1 MFKYFYALLALVV
14 TGCGGGESNVA
25 PGINNNQSLASQFDK
40 VSTDAAQKKLPDSSD
55 SISMADFWTRQV
67 TLGFSVTRSLV
78 GYYDGSA
85 KNIANAIS
93 TDPATNNAG
102 STIVTVVDPGH
113 SAYNGDFVT
122 ISGAASSI
130 NGIPALALNNK
141 FPITFINNNSYKI
154 IVMGEA
160 TVKSTPATNLNF
172 VYKFKECTGS
182 QLITQNKAA
191 GTTPKTYFDFLE
203 SLISTYEVKT
213 TLDGCSPGSSDF
225 KTTKYFA
232 KDNPKSGSS
241 LVYPLLGQRVEGGDF
256 STFNRTF
263 DLPGGPIK
271 SGDKGD
277 IGTLMSYVGSS
288 SGAYTGKSK
297 LSYNILKN
305 TATSLFIVISTEN
318 YDSNNFLL
326 STQTDVY
333 AKETPASTD
342 YGLVKTTVK
351 YTNDRKNEVV
361 IQ

>member
-1 MFKYFYALLALVV
+1 MIKYFYICIAIIIS
-14 TGCGGGESNVA
+14 GCGGGETNIA
-25 PGINNNQSLASQFDK
+25 PGTNNSQSLASQFDN
-40 VSTDAAQKKLPDSSD
+40 VSNDAAQKILPSSSD

-67 TLGFSVTRSLV
+67 TLGFSVTRSVV
-78 GYYDGSA
+78 GYYDGPT
-85 KNIANAIS
+85 KNISNAIS
-93 TDPATNNAG
+93 TDPATNTTD
-102 STIVTVVDPGH
+102 STFITVLDPGH
-113 SAYNGDFVT
+113 GAYDGDFVT
-122 ISGAASSI
+122 ISGAAGTI
-130 NGIPALALNNK
+130 NGISAVVINNK
-141 FPITFINNNSYKI
+141 FPITYINNNTYKI
-154 IVMGEA
+154 SVTGQA
-160 TVKSTPATNLNF
+160 AVKSTPSTNLNF

-182 QLITQNKAA
+182 QLVTQTKAA

-203 SLISTYEVKT
+203 SLVSIYEVKT
-213 TLDGCSPGSSDF
+213 NLVGCSPSSTDF

-232 KDNPKSGSS
+232 KDNPRPGSS

-263 DLPGGPIK
+263 DLPSAPIK

-297 LSYNILKN
+297 LSYIILKN
-305 TATSLFIVISTEN
+305 TATSLFIVINSEN

-333 AKETPASTD
+333 AKDTPASAD